1 MAPAVIVT
9 VSVAV
14 SVLYTSYILWKFCMK
29 HPEVRDVC
37 DIGRIVFGG
46 SDLAYKLTGLM
57 FILNNIF
64 IQGEHYDFLAGVT
77 LLMVMA

>member
-1 MAPAVIVT
+1 
-9 VSVAV
+9 
-14 SVLYTSYILWKFCMK
+14 MK